1 MSTDE
6 IKIDLTEVKERKSRN
21 SIKNLIEETGLY
33 FKVFSSFWSHFEEKE
48 NDITRNAIVISDLH
62 STVYHCKKIN
72 QDIWKYKVQ
81 KNKPYFISIIR
92 NKRDERVADLIDNLL
107 KISNNRLTVIK
118 STKHFSQKEDH
129 KELLDKLQKIIARNF
144 NPDALEKVSFNKS
157 KDSFIIEF
165 NDSSFGEISLKDL
178 DIQDLKNELLLDSVQ
193 ISEQGNAIEIF
204 TKNGEIFDIDA
215 QVLKSFISTKAR
227 DQIKNNAEL
236 TAQNVGDQIKAARK
250 KKKLTQE
257 TLSKQI
263 NIDQAIISKIETGK
277 HLPRF
282 DTISR
287 IASGLNLTV
296 SELLNIR

>member
-1 MSTDE
+1 MPTEE

-21 SIKNLIEETGLY
+21 SIKNLIEETGFP
-33 FKVFSSFWSHFEEKE
+33 FKVFSNFWSHFEEKE

-62 STVYHCKKIN
+62 STINHCKKIN
-72 QDIWKYKVQ
+72 QELWKYKVQ

-118 STKHFSQKEDH
+118 TTKYFSKKEDH

-165 NDSSFGEISLKDL
+165 NDASFGEVSLKEL
-178 DIQDLKNELLLDSVQ
+178 DIQSLKNDLLLDSVQ
-193 ISEQGNAIEIF
+193 ISDQGNAIELF
-204 TKNGEIFDIDA
+204 TKKGEIFDIDA
-215 QVLKSFISTKAR
+215 QVLKSFISTKTR
-227 DQIKNNAEL
+227 DKIKNDAEL
-236 TAQNVGDQIKAARK
+236 TAQNVGNQIKAARK
-250 KKKLTQE
+250 MNNLTQE
-257 TLSKQI
+257 NLSELT

-287 IASGLNLTV
+287 IANGLDITV

>member
-1 MSTDE
+1 MPTEE

-21 SIKNLIEETGLY
+21 SIKNLIEETGFP
-33 FKVFSSFWSHFEEKE
+33 FKVFSNFWSHFEEKE

-62 STVYHCKKIN
+62 STINHCKKIN
-72 QDIWKYKVQ
+72 QELWKYKVQ

-118 STKHFSQKEDH
+118 TTKYFSKKEDH

-165 NDSSFGEISLKDL
+165 NDGSFGEVSLKEL
-178 DIQDLKNELLLDSVQ
+178 DIQSLKNDLLLDSVQ
-193 ISEQGNAIEIF
+193 ISDQGNAIELF
-204 TKNGEIFDIDA
+204 TKKGEIFDIDA
-215 QVLKSFISTKAR
+215 QVLKSFISTKTR
-227 DQIKNNAEL
+227 DKIKNDAEL
-236 TAQNVGDQIKAARK
+236 TAQNVGNQIKAARK
-250 KKKLTQE
+250 MNNLTQE
-257 TLSKQI
+257 NLSELT

-287 IASGLNLTV
+287 IANGLDITV